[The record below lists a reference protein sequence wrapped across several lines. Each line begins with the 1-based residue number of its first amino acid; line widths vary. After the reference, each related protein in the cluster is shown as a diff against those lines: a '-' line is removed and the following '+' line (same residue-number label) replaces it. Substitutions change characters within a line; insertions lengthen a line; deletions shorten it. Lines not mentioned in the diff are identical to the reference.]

1 MSGYRLEAPAGRWI
15 DRERTFVFRFGGRD
29 IPACAGDTVAA
40 ALLAAGIRV
49 VARSVKLH
57 RPRGVFSCGV
67 EEPSAL
73 LDVGVGAARTPNTRA
88 TDIDAAPGLSAVTGN
103 AWPSLRLDLAA
114 VNDRLASLLPAG
126 FYYKTFMGPKAVG
139 NTLWTKV
146 FEPIVRQAAG
156 LGARTTEPDPDR
168 YAQFYT
174 HCDVLICGAGP
185 AGIAAA
191 LAAGQ
196 SGKDVILCDEQA
208 ELGGS
213 LLHEATAGI

>member
-88 TDIDAAPGLSAVTGN
+88 TDIDAAAGLRAVNGY
-103 AWPSLRLDLAA
+103 AWPWLRLDLAA
-114 VNDRLASLLPAG
+114 INDGLASLLPAG
-126 FYYKTFMGPKAVG
+126 FFYKTFMWPH
-139 NTLWTKV
+139 LHL
-146 FEPIVRQAAG
+146 FEPAIRALAG
-156 LGARTTEPDPDR
+156 LGHAAPAAAGADPDR
-168 YAQFYT
+168 YDEVSKQI
-174 HCDVLICGAGP
+174 DVL
-185 AGIAAA
+185 
-191 LAAGQ
+191 
-196 SGKDVILCDEQA
+196 VV
-208 ELGGS
+208 GG
-213 LLHEATAGI
+213 G